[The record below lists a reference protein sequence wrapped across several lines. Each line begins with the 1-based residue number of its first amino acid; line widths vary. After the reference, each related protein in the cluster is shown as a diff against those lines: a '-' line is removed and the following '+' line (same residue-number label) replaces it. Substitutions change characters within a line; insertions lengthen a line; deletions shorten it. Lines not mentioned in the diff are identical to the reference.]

1 MIYIISGSD
10 SYLIDQKLNEIIKQ
24 NKDADILKVDASGKN
39 FSYYEVLDSIG
50 SVGLFASSSIV
61 LVKDPSI
68 LKRKVD
74 NDLSVEQLIEYC
86 RKPIYENVLV
96 FYTYEND
103 FKKTLKAYKD
113 ISKNADVIELK
124 VDPKNF
130 YSLCLDVA
138 KKYSFKLDNNC
149 FNIVYKA
156 CNNSLALFKQNMD
169 ILELYPDKI
178 TGEVV
183 DTLLISSNEENVFN
197 LINALTNKK
206 VSDSIYYAKRI
217 LSNDSNIN
225 GLISLLAGQ
234 LRFLYEV
241 SFWSKTDS
249 NPNYIADKMDV
260 KSVYR
265 VQKAFESLRYLKGNE
280 IMSLLDKLANLDYKS
295 KVNSDYDDT
304 LKLELFI
311 VGMIR

>member
-24 NKDADILKVDASGKN
+24 NKDADVIKVDASGKT

-86 RKPIYENVLV
+86 KKPIYENVLV

-178 TGEVV
+178 TGDVV

-249 NPNYIADKMDV
+249 NPNYIADKMGV

>member
-74 NDLSVEQLIEYC
+74 NDISVEQLIEYC

-178 TGEVV
+178 TGDVV

-311 VGMIR
+311 VGMIK

>member
-24 NKDADILKVDASGKN
+24 NKDADVIKVDASGKT

-68 LKRKVD
+68 LKSKVD

-86 RKPIYENVLV
+86 KKPIYENVLV

-103 FKKTLKAYKD
+103 FKKTLKTYKD

-156 CNNSLALFKQNMD
+156 CNNSLTLFKQNMD

-178 TGEVV
+178 TGDVV

-206 VSDSIYYAKRI
+206 VSDSIYFAKRI

-249 NPNYIADKMDV
+249 NPNCIADKMDV

-265 VQKAFESLRYLKGNE
+265 VQKALESLRYLRGNE

>member
-24 NKDADILKVDASGKN
+24 NKDADVIKVDASGKT
-39 FSYYEVLDSIG
+39 FSYYEILDSIS
-50 SVGLFASSSIV
+50 SVGLFALKSVV

-68 LKRKVD
+68 LKRKVE
-74 NDLSVEQLIEYC
+74 NDPSVDELIDYC
-86 RKPIYENVLV
+86 KKPIYENVLV

-113 ISKNADVIELK
+113 ISNNADVIDLK
-124 VDPKNF
+124 IDPKNF
-130 YSLCLDVA
+130 YSLCLGVA

-149 FNIVYKA
+149 FNTVYKA
-156 CNNSLALFKQNMD
+156 CNNSLTLFKQNMD

-178 TGEVV
+178 TQDVV
-183 DTLLISSNEENVFN
+183 DALLISSNEENVFN

-206 VSDSIYYAKRI
+206 VSDSIYFAKRI

-265 VQKAFESLRYLKGNE
+265 VQKALESLRYLRGNE
-280 IMSLLDKLANLDYKS
+280 IMALLDKLANLDYKS

-311 VGMIR
+311 VGLIK

>member
-24 NKDADILKVDASGKN
+24 NKDADVIKVDASGKN

-86 RKPIYENVLV
+86 KKPIYENVLV

-103 FKKTLKAYKD
+103 FKKTLKTYKD

-178 TGEVV
+178 TQDVV

-206 VSDSIYYAKRI
+206 VSDSIYFAKRI

>member
-24 NKDADILKVDASGKN
+24 NKDADVIKVDASGKT

-68 LKRKVD
+68 LKRKVE

-86 RKPIYENVLV
+86 KKPIYENVLV

-178 TGEVV
+178 TQDVV

-265 VQKAFESLRYLKGNE
+265 IQKALESLRYLRGNE

>member
-24 NKDADILKVDASGKN
+24 NKDADVIKVDASGKT

-86 RKPIYENVLV
+86 KKPIYENVLV

-178 TGEVV
+178 TGDVV

-265 VQKAFESLRYLKGNE
+265 VQKALESLRYLRGNE

>member
-10 SYLIDQKLNEIIKQ
+10 SYLIDQKLKEIVRQ
-24 NKDADILKVDASGKN
+24 NKDADIVKVDASGKA
-39 FSYYEVLDSIG
+39 FSYYEVLDSIS
-50 SVGLFASSSIV
+50 SVGLFASSSVV
-61 LVKDPSI
+61 LVKDPLIFKKKIENDRS
-68 LKRKVD
+68 VD
-74 NDLSVEQLIEYC
+74 ELIEYC
-86 RKPIYENVLV
+86 KKPIYKNVLV

-113 ISKNADVIELK
+113 ISKNADVLDLK

-130 YSLCLDVA
+130 YSLCIDVA

-156 CNNSLALFKQNMD
+156 CNNSLTLFKQNMD

-178 TGEVV
+178 NQDVIE
-183 DTLLISSNEENVFN
+183 TLLISSNEENVFN

-241 SFWSKTDS
+241 SYWAKIDS
-249 NPNYIADKMDV
+249 NLAYIADQMDC
-260 KSVYR
+260 KSTYR
-265 VQKAFESLRYLKGNE
+265 IQKAFESLRYLKQSE
-280 IMSLLDKLANLDYKS
+280 IMSLLSKLADLDYKS
-295 KVNSDYDDT
+295 KINSDYDDT

-311 VGMIR
+311 VGMIH

>member
-178 TGEVV
+178 TGDVV

>member
-24 NKDADILKVDASGKN
+24 NKDADVIKVDASGKT

-86 RKPIYENVLV
+86 KKPIYENVLV

-103 FKKTLKAYKD
+103 FKKTLKTYKD

-149 FNIVYKA
+149 FNIVHKA
-156 CNNSLALFKQNMD
+156 CNNSLTLFKQNMD

-178 TGEVV
+178 TGDVV

-265 VQKAFESLRYLKGNE
+265 IQKALESLRYLKGNE
-280 IMSLLDKLANLDYKS
+280 IMALLDKLANLDYKS

>member
-24 NKDADILKVDASGKN
+24 NKDADVIKVDASGKT

-86 RKPIYENVLV
+86 KKPIYENVLV

-103 FKKTLKAYKD
+103 FKKTLKTYKD

-178 TGEVV
+178 TQDVV

>member
-178 TGEVV
+178 TGDVV

-197 LINALTNKK
+197 LINALTNKR

-295 KVNSDYDDT
+295 KFNSDYDDT

-311 VGMIR
+311 VGMIK

>member
-169 ILELYPDKI
+169 ILEFYPDKI
-178 TGEVV
+178 TGDVV
-183 DTLLISSNEENVFN
+183 DALLISSNEENVFN

>member
-10 SYLIDQKLNEIIKQ
+10 IYLIDQKLKEIVRE
-24 NKDADILKVDASGKN
+24 NKGFDIVKVDAYAKD
-39 FSYYEVLDSIG
+39 FSYYGVLDSII

-61 LVKDPSI
+61 LVKDPLI
-68 LKRKVD
+68 LKRKVE
-74 NDLSVEQLIEYC
+74 NNPSVDELIEYC
-86 RKPIYENVLV
+86 KKPIYENILV
-96 FYTYEND
+96 FYTYDNN
-103 FKKTLKAYKD
+103 FNKNLKAYKD
-113 ISKNADVIELK
+113 ISKNADVLDLK

-130 YSLCLDVA
+130 YSLCIDLA

-149 FNIVYKA
+149 FNLVYKS
-156 CNNSLALFKQNMD
+156 CNNSLTLFKQNMD

-178 TGEVV
+178 NQDVIES
-183 DTLLISSNEENVFN
+183 LIISSNEENVFN
-197 LINALTNKK
+197 LINSLTNKK

-225 GLISLLAGQ
+225 GLMALLASQ

-249 NPNYIADKMDV
+249 NPNYIADKMNV

-265 VQKAFESLRYLKGNE
+265 IQKALESLRHLKGNE
-280 IMSLLDKLANLDYKS
+280 IMALLDKLANLDYKS

-311 VGMIR
+311 VDMIK

>member
-24 NKDADILKVDASGKN
+24 NKDADVIKVDASGKT

-50 SVGLFASSSIV
+50 SVGLFVSSSIV

-68 LKRKVD
+68 LKRKVE

-86 RKPIYENVLV
+86 KKPIYENVLV

-103 FKKTLKAYKD
+103 FKKTLKTYKD

-178 TGEVV
+178 TQDVV

>member
-86 RKPIYENVLV
+86 KKPIYENVLV

-103 FKKTLKAYKD
+103 FKKTLKTYKD

-178 TGEVV
+178 TQDVV

-206 VSDSIYYAKRI
+206 VSDSIYFAKRI

-265 VQKAFESLRYLKGNE
+265 VQKALESLRYLRGNE
-280 IMSLLDKLANLDYKS
+280 IMSLLDELANLDYKS

>member
-178 TGEVV
+178 TGDVV
-183 DTLLISSNEENVFN
+183 DALLISSNEENVFN

>member
-24 NKDADILKVDASGKN
+24 NKDADVIKVDASGKT

-86 RKPIYENVLV
+86 KKPIYENVLV

-103 FKKTLKAYKD
+103 FKKTLKTYKD

-178 TGEVV
+178 TGDVV

>member
-24 NKDADILKVDASGKN
+24 NKDADVIKVDASGKT

-86 RKPIYENVLV
+86 KKPIYENVLV

-103 FKKTLKAYKD
+103 FKKTLKTYKD

-178 TGEVV
+178 TGDVV

-265 VQKAFESLRYLKGNE
+265 IQKALESLRYLRGNE